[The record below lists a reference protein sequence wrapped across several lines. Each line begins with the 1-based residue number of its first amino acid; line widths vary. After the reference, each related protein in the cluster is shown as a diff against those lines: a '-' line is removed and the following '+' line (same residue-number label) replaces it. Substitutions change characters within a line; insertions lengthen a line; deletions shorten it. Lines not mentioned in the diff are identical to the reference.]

1 MGSDPSARQSL
12 SGIPAYRAGRPAS
25 AGSAKLSSNENPFPP
40 LPGVE
45 AAIADAAAAVNRYP
59 DFGSARLLK
68 ALSSRLGVAQDQIC
82 VGTGSVAVL
91 VQVMTA
97 MVESGDEVVMP
108 WRSFEAYP
116 IVVQLSGATQ
126 VRVPLRSDY
135 THDLEAMAAAI
146 NSNTKVVLVCT
157 PNNPTGTV
165 VRRPELAEF
174 IDHVPSDVLVVVDE
188 AYIEFVRDAESTSA
202 LDLAVGRDNVLVLR
216 TFSKAF
222 GLANLRV
229 GYGVGPRAIVQEL
242 RKTQLPFGVST
253 VAEGAALA
261 ALAGERELRRRVDVL
276 VRERDRVLRELAA
289 HSIDVPDSHGNFVWL
304 SLGDSADE
312 FAQHCEEAGVV
323 VRSFPGDGVRVTIG
337 ERGANDLWLSV
348 LGGQLQR

>member
-1 MGSDPSARQSL
+1 MVNPPTSRQAL
-12 SGIPAYRAGRPAS
+12 TGIPAYRAGRPAS

-45 AAIADAAAAVNRYP
+45 AAIVDAAGEVNRYP

-68 ALSSRLGVAQDQIC
+68 ALSQRLGVDEVQIS

-97 MVESGDEVVMP
+97 MVEAGDEVVMP

-116 IVVQLSGATQ
+116 IVIQLSGATQ
-126 VRVPLRSDY
+126 VRVPLTADHA
-135 THDLEAMAAAI
+135 HDLGAMAAAI
-146 NSNTKVVLVCT
+146 NDKTRVVLVCT
-157 PNNPTGTV
+157 PNNPTGSI
-165 VRRPELAEF
+165 VRRRELLEF
-174 IDHVPSDVLVVVDE
+174 IDAVPSDVLVVVDE
-188 AYIEFVRDAESTSA
+188 AYFEFVRDADRTSA
-202 LDLAVGRDNVLVLR
+202 LDLAVSRDNVLVLR

-261 ALAGERELRRRVDVL
+261 ALAGAAELQRRVNVL
-276 VRERDRVLRELAA
+276 VRERDRVLRELVA
-289 HSIDVPDSHGNFVWL
+289 HPIEVPDSQGNFVWL
-304 SLGDSADE
+304 PLGTSATE
-312 FAQHCEEAGVV
+312 FADLCSEAGVV

-337 ERGANDLWLSV
+337 ERAANDLWLSV
-348 LGGQLQR
+348 LGRYLQR

>member
-1 MGSDPSARQSL
+1 MGANPSARQSL
-12 SGIPAYRAGRPAS
+12 SDIPAYRAGRPAP

-45 AAIADAAAAVNRYP
+45 AAIADAAGAVNRYP
-59 DFGSARLLK
+59 DFGSDRLLD
-68 ALSSRLGVAQDQIC
+68 ALAARLGVDREQIT

-97 MVESGDEVVMP
+97 MVEAGDEVVMP

-116 IVVQLSGATQ
+116 IIVQLSGATQ
-126 VRVPLRSDY
+126 VRVPLRSDH
-135 THDLEAMAAAI
+135 THDLDAMASAI
-146 NSNTKVVLVCT
+146 TDKTRVVLVCT

-165 VRRPELAEF
+165 VRQRELTEF
-174 IDHVPSDVLVVVDE
+174 IDGVPSDVLVVVDE
-188 AYIEFVRDAESTSA
+188 AYIEFVRDAESTGA
-202 LDLAVGRDNVLVLR
+202 LDLAVSRNNVLVLR

-242 RKTQLPFGVST
+242 RKTQLPFGVSS
-253 VAEGAALA
+253 VAEGAAVA
-261 ALAGERELRRRVDVL
+261 ALAGERELQRRVDVL

-289 HSIDVPDSHGNFVWL
+289 RSIDVPDSQGNFVWL
-304 SLGDSADE
+304 PLGDSADE
-312 FAQHCEEAGVV
+312 FAQRCEDAGVV
-323 VRSFPGDGVRVTIG
+323 VRSFAGDGVRVTIG
-337 ERGANDLWLSV
+337 EAVANELWLGV
-348 LGGQLQR
+348 LRDFRP

>member
-1 MGSDPSARQSL
+1 MVSHPSSRPAL
-12 SGIPAYRAGRPAS
+12 TGVPAYRAGRAAS
-25 AGSAKLSSNENPFPP
+25 GDAVKLSSNENPFPP

-45 AAIADAAAAVNRYP
+45 AAICDAAGGVNRYP
-59 DFGSARLLK
+59 DFGSTRLIQ
-68 ALSSRLGVAQDQIC
+68 ALADRLGVDSDQIS

-126 VRVPLRSDY
+126 VRVSLTPDHA
-135 THDLEAMAAAI
+135 HDLDAMAAAI
-146 NSNTKVVLVCT
+146 TDNTRVVLVCT

-165 VRRPELAEF
+165 VGRRQLVEF
-174 IDHVPSDVLVVVDE
+174 IDRVPHDVLVVVDE
-188 AYIEFVRDAESTSA
+188 AYFEFVRDTNSSSA
-202 LDLAVGRDNVLVLR
+202 LDLALSHDNVLVLR

-229 GYGVGPRAIVQEL
+229 GYGVGARAIVEEL
-242 RKTQLPFGVST
+242 RKTQLPFGIST

-261 ALAGERELRRRVDVL
+261 ALAGEAELLRRVDVL
-276 VRERDRVLRELAA
+276 AEERDRVLGELATKPIA
-289 HSIDVPDSHGNFVWL
+289 VPASQGNFVWL
-304 SLGDSADE
+304 PLGSDAE
-312 FAQHCEEAGVV
+312 TFAQRCEEAGVV

-337 ERGANDLWLSV
+337 ERAANDQWLSV
-348 LGGQLQR
+348 LSGHLAR

>member
-1 MGSDPSARQSL
+1 MVSHPSSRQSL
-12 SGIPAYRAGRPAS
+12 SGIPAYRAGLPAPT
-25 AGSAKLSSNENPFPP
+25 GSAKLSSNENPFPP

-59 DFGSARLLK
+59 DFGNARLLT
-68 ALSSRLGVAQDQIC
+68 ALSGRLGVDEDQIS

-97 MVESGDEVVMP
+97 MAEGGDEVVMP

-126 VRVPLRSDY
+126 VRVPLASDH
-135 THDLEAMAAAI
+135 THDLEAMAAAV
-146 NSNTKVVLVCT
+146 NKHTKVVLVCT

-165 VRRPELAEF
+165 VRRRELAEF
-174 IDHVPSDVLVVVDE
+174 IDRVPSDVLIVVDE
-188 AYIEFVRDAESTSA
+188 AYVEFVYDAENTSA
-202 LDLAVGRDNVLVLR
+202 LDLVSSRDNVLVLR

-253 VAEGAALA
+253 VAESAALA
-261 ALAGERELRRRVDVL
+261 ALAGERELQRRVGV
-276 VRERDRVLRELAA
+276 VTRERDRVLDELRA
-289 HSIDVPDSHGNFVWL
+289 HAIEVPESQGNFVWL
-304 SLGDSADE
+304 PLGQSAVE
-312 FAQHCEEAGVV
+312 FAERCEDAGVV
-323 VRSFPGDGVRVTIG
+323 VRTFPGDGVRVTVG
-337 ERGANDLWLSV
+337 ERAANDRWLAV
-348 LGGQLQR
+348 LRGQLRH